1 VFYNTK
7 AGGGTCCH
15 WLFFIGKVY
24 NIMAQFCIN
33 IPDDKLNEVLTA
45 MGAQYRYQATV
56 DNPNFDPEL
65 PEDPDTNP
73 STITNPEN
81 LAQFVN
87 RMTRQWIIEN
97 VKAHNSKQAAAAAK
111 QAALDAVSIDITD
124 PQLP

>member
-1 VFYNTK
+1 
-7 AGGGTCCH
+7 
-15 WLFFIGKVY
+15 
-24 NIMAQFCIN
+24 MAQFCIN
-33 IPDDKLNEVLTA
+33 IPDDKLDEVLNA
-45 MGAQYRYQATV
+45 MGAQYNYQAIV
-56 DNPNFDPEL
+56 DNPDFDPEL

-97 VKAHNSKQAAAAAK
+97 VKANNAKQAAAAAK
-111 QAALDAVSIDITD
+111 QAALDAVNIDITD